1 MNQLVLVRNEPNGQ
15 FTGHLVGVPELHAT
29 GATREEVIRQIRR
42 LLNEWIASGQLV
54 PIDLPD
60 DNPWLKYAGWAKD
73 DPYEQIYLE
82 ELAKAKKEDLERTL
96 KEYEKEDL
104 EGSLKEREQ
113 ECPNSSS
120 TPTT

>member
-15 FTGHLVGVPELHAT
+15 FTGLLVGVPELRAT
-29 GATREEVIRQIRR
+29 GATREEVIQQVRR

-54 PIDLPD
+54 PIEFPEE
-60 DNPWLKYAGWAKD
+60 NPWLKYAGWAKD
-73 DPYEQIYLE
+73 DPYEAAYLE

-96 KEYEKEDL
+96 KEYE
-104 EGSLKEREQ
+104 Q